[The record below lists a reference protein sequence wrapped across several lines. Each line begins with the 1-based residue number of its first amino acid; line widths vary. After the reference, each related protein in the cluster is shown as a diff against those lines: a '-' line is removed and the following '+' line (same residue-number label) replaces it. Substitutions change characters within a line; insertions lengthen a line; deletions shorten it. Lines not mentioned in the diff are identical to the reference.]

1 VLFGGLKGAH
11 EHDVARREIG
21 IIIRLRIGGIVIAG
35 RYVER
40 ERELEDET
48 AKKEGCAGFV
58 NVGCWEGN
66 NKDTY
71 VD

>member
-40 ERELEDET
+40 ER
-48 AKKEGCAGFV
+48 
-58 NVGCWEGN
+58 VGR
-66 NKDTY
+66 
-71 VD
+71 